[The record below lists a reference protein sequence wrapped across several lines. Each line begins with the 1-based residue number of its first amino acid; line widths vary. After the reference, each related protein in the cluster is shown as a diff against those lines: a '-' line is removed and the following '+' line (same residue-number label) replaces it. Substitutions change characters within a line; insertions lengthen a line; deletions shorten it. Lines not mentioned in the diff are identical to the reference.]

1 MATARKKKSGIPA
14 GPVMVDVDATM
25 LTPAEEQ
32 RLRHPL
38 VGGVILFARNFQ
50 SQTQLAA
57 LCKAIHGVRDE
68 PLLIAVDHEGGR
80 VQRFRNDG
88 FTPIPSMSR
97 FGELWMR
104 DAMRAMRLI
113 TETGYV
119 RGAELRSCGIDKI
132 GQAND

>member
-1 MATARKKKSGIPA
+1 
-14 GPVMVDVDATM
+14 MVDVDATM

-97 FGELWMR
+97 FGELWIR
-104 DAMRAMRLI
+104 DAMRARRTLPQ
-113 TETGYV
+113 TGTLL
-119 RGAELRSCGIDKI
+119 GAEVPARGLDLGFPPGRCHWCGTTR
-132 GQAND
+132 

>member
-1 MATARKKKSGIPA
+1 
-14 GPVMVDVDATM
+14 MVDVDATM

-80 VQRFRNDG
+80 VQRFRTDG
-88 FTPIPSMSR
+88 FTPITSMSR

-113 TETGYV
+113 TATGCV
-119 RGAELRSCGIDKI
+119 LGDELRACRTDISFSPVPDLALRPTLILGT
-132 GQAND
+132 